1 MVIVICH
8 QKVGG
13 ISALSIIELIVE
25 AKRLGSKTFDVCVIF
40 EVKAEIELQNG
51 QSANNCII
59 LQAHELTDVV
69 YVG

>member
-1 MVIVICH
+1 MVIVICR

-25 AKRLGSKTFDVCVIF
+25 TKRLGRKAFDVCVIF
-40 EVKAEIELQNG
+40 EVKAEIELQNRE
-51 QSANNCII
+51 SANNRII

-69 YVG
+69 YMR